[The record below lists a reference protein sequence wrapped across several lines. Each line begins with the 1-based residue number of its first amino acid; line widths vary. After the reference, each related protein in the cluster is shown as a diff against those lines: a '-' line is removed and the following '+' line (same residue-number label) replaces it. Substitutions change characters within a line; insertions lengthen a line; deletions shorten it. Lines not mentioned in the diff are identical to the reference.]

1 MLVYKRYSIFKQDQA
16 VLELKL
22 CEYNFNGDLKNRPD
36 WMFNIT
42 YVYETDSN

>member
-1 MLVYKRYSIFKQDQA
+1 MLVYKRSLIFEQDQA

-22 CEYNFNGDLKNRPD
+22 CEYNFNQVLKNRPD

-42 YVYETDSN
+42 YLYETDGN